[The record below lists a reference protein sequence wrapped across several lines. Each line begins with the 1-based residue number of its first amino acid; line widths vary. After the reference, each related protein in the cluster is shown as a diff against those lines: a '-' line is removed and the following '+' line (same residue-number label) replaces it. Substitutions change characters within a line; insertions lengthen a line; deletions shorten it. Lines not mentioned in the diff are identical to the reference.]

1 MQFSGVVTTVLIEN
15 RRVHAENM
23 HETCTEK
30 ETPKPATRQSPKGA
44 LPAKGEAAVSGG
56 VVGTEH
62 REDQGD
68 GVRGGGLT
76 PSIRE
81 FFPCVVSSTMKIF
94 RLEGANSLDRRTIA
108 GDNRR

>member
-1 MQFSGVVTTVLIEN
+1 MQLSGVESTFLNKKWTG
-15 RRVHAENM
+15 HAEITQ
-23 HETCTEK
+23 ETCTEK
-30 ETPKPATRQSPKGA
+30 ETPEPATRQSTKGA
-44 LPAKGEAAVSGG
+44 VPSKGEAAVSGG

-76 PSIRE
+76 TSIRE

>member
-1 MQFSGVVTTVLIEN
+1 
-15 RRVHAENM
+15 M
-23 HETCTEK
+23 HKTSTEK

-44 LPAKGEAAVSGG
+44 LPPKGEAAVSGG
-56 VVGTEH
+56 GIEKGH
-62 REDQGD
+62 REDQGER
-68 GVRGGGLT
+68 VRGGGLT